1 MSGEEIPA
9 PSAGPVAASMRESR
23 WAGPVADA
31 VVPLAGLL
39 ACALAVGAMV
49 AVAGAPGP
57 GPAAVLA
64 VALWAVHR
72 SLARTFAAVPAG
84 RPHWPRRLFLW
95 LLTVAIVHLLAT
107 LAGLATGGWTA
118 PLALLAAGAVALPAA
133 ECLAGRLGA
142 VIRARHLPAVRIA
155 VLGAGEHGRRLLA
168 RLRELPDVRLVGIF
182 DERRDRVP
190 PAIDGLA
197 VRDLGDLEQLVRAGA
212 VDRVLIAL
220 PAGARLRIEAW
231 ARRLRRLPVSVG
243 FVPDPGPA
251 WYEGRPLEPFHGL
264 AVVDLAR
271 QPLSG
276 PGRIAKDLFDRTAAA
291 LLLAFTAPLFALV
304 ALAVRLDSPGP
315 VFHRQKRWGFDGRP
329 FHVLKFRTF
338 RSEACD
344 DGTGPKLRHA
354 AAADPDITRI
364 GRFLRRWSLDELP
377 QLLNV
382 LRGEMSLVGPRP
394 HAVAHD
400 EHYARLL
407 GDYMARLRVKP
418 GITGWAQVN
427 GARGEIRTLA
437 DMERRVRLDL
447 EYIENWT
454 FLWDL
459 EILLRTLLVGLRDP
473 RA

>member
-1 MSGEEIPA
+1 MGEGTAAARPA
-9 PSAGPVAASMRESR
+9 QSTDAPPRPSLPLH
-23 WAGPVADA
+23 PVADVLA
-31 VVPLAGLL
+31 PLLRL
-39 ACALAVGAMV
+39 FACALAVTAML
-49 AVAGAPGP
+49 AVAGGP
-57 GPAAVLA
+57 AAGPAAVLT
-64 VALWAVHR
+64 VALWAVHGT
-72 SLARTFAAVPAG
+72 LARSFAHVPPG
-84 RPHWPRRLFLW
+84 RLRWPRHLFLW
-95 LLTVAIVHLLAT
+95 VLAVALVVLLAV
-107 LAGLATGGWTA
+107 LAGLDPGGGA
-118 PLALLAAGAVALPAA
+118 GLFALLAAGALALPAA
-133 ECLAGRLGA
+133 EALAERLAAAVRARADGA
-142 VIRARHLPAVRIA
+142 VRVA
-155 VLGAGEHGRRLLA
+155 VLGAGEHGARLLA
-168 RLRELPDVRLVGIF
+168 RLRGLAEVRVVGVF
-182 DERRDRVP
+182 DERRERVP
-190 PAIDGLA
+190 PALDGLP
-197 VRDLGDLEQLVRAGA
+197 VRDLDALERAIREGD

-220 PAGARLRIEAW
+220 PAGAHRRIEAW
-231 ARRLRRLPVSVG
+231 AGRLRRLPVAVG

-251 WYEGRPLEPFHGL
+251 WFEERPLARLHGI

-276 PGRIAKDLFDRTAAA
+276 PGRLLKEAFDRSAAA
-291 LLLAFTAPLFALV
+291 LMLAFTAPLMLLV

-315 VFHRQKRWGFDGRP
+315 VLHRQKRWGFDGRP
-329 FHVLKFRTF
+329 FELLKFRTF
-338 RSEACD
+338 RAEACD
-344 DGTGPKLRHA
+344 DGTGAKLRHA
-354 AAADPDITRI
+354 SAGDPDITRV

-400 EHYARLL
+400 EHYARLV
-407 GDYMARLRVKP
+407 GDYLARLRVKP

-473 RA
+473 HA